1 MTKGVI
7 GTAAVFA
14 ASGAAQASWLS
25 RLPALGTP
33 LDLRLDGIGFAL
45 FFVGLGWL
53 IAMPLSGRLCTW
65 FGMRRVI
72 ITSAVLACLSV
83 GLLGRAG
90 SPAALN
96 MALLAFGLTG
106 GVWDAGMN
114 VHGSTVERR
123 GTRPR
128 MLVFHGCWGVGASLG
143 AVGGALAEHFGVGV
157 AVHLGGAA
165 LVCAVV
171 CVVAGFG
178 LLAGSPDPPGTTR
191 SPRPATPGGTL
202 ARIAALLTCAAVVE
216 GAASEWV
223 PTLFATERRASA
235 AMGASVYAVM
245 AAAMAASRFLAVRI
259 QQWSS
264 RVATVRYGALTAAAG
279 IALMLSTSGTPF
291 AFIGALL
298 WGLGIAPAF
307 PAAVS
312 ASGEGARP
320 ADLVAVTTAV
330 GYMASLVGPPAIGA
344 VAQVFGLGTVLFGLP
359 LLAVVTSLLAP
370 AVGRTGPDR

>member
-1 MTKGVI
+1 MAKGVI
-7 GTAAVFA
+7 GTAAIFA

-33 LDLRLDGIGFAL
+33 LDLSLDGIGFAL

-83 GLLGRAG
+83 GVLGGVG
-90 SPAALN
+90 SQTALN
-96 MALLAFGLTG
+96 AALLAFGLTG

-128 MLVFHGCWGVGASLG
+128 MLVLHGCWSVGASLG
-143 AVGGALAEHFGVGV
+143 AVGGALAENGGIGV
-157 AVHLGGAA
+157 AAHLASAA
-165 LVCAVV
+165 LVCAAV

-178 LLAGSPDPPGTTR
+178 LLAGSPDPFERPG
-191 SPRPATPGGTL
+191 PASTPWGRL
-202 ARIAALLTCAAVVE
+202 ALIAALLTGAAVVE

-223 PTLFATERRASA
+223 PTLFATERRSSA
-235 AMGASVYAVM
+235 TMGASVYAVM
-245 AAAMAASRFLAVRI
+245 AAAMAVSRFLAVRI
-259 QQWSS
+259 QQWAG

-279 IALMLSTSGTPF
+279 IALMLSTSGSPF

-344 VAQVFGLGTVLFGLP
+344 VAQVVGLRTVLFGLP
-359 LLAVVTSLLAP
+359 LLAVITSLLAP
-370 AVGRTGPDR
+370 AVGRIGPDR